1 LIIMGIDRGAEDWPY
16 RQMASMLRAA
26 IVSGQITGRLPS
38 VGRLAQEYE
47 LSPKTV
53 RHGLEVLAAEGFI
66 RTVPRRGSF
75 VRPRADWPQD

>member
-16 RQMASMLRAA
+16 RQMASLLRAG

-47 LSPKTV
+47 LSPKTI
-53 RHGLEVLAAEGFI
+53 RHALAVLAEQGYI

-75 VRPRADWPQD
+75 VRPRDGWPQG